1 MKIADIKQLKRGDK
15 VFWNDPDNGACSRI
29 YDIDTI
35 QIVNPEMVRI
45 LEDGASEL
53 ECPPKELTKAKKY
66 RAKLYWEMSAE
77 VEVWATSEASAVE
90 EAINAPLPSSDTWEY
105 VPDSANVDD
114 SLDIHEVKE

>member
-1 MKIADIKQLKRGDK
+1 
-15 VFWNDPDNGACSRI
+15 
-29 YDIDTI
+29 
-35 QIVNPEMVRI
+35 
-45 LEDGASEL
+45 
-53 ECPPKELTKAKKY
+53 
-66 RAKLYWEMSAE
+66 MSAE